1 MAVNGAE
8 ELSAIVSRSLQA
20 EYESVRVKVH
30 GLVQGLSTDQLW
42 QRPYSYGNSVGHL
55 LLHLTGNLSYY
66 IGAQIAGSGYVRNRP
81 LEFSDTSRRP
91 KDDVLRAFDEAVAM
105 VVSTL
110 RRHTAEDWHRPY
122 EAVGSSVKDRL
133 GIFVHCAAHADHHA
147 GQMIY
152 LCKQLALAGPGS
164 PAR

>member
-42 QRPYSYGNSVGHL
+42 QRPYSYVNSVGHL

-81 LEFSDTSRRP
+81 WSFRTRRGGP
-91 KDDVLRAFDEAVAM
+91 R
-105 VVSTL
+105 T
-110 RRHTAEDWHRPY
+110 TC
-122 EAVGSSVKDRL
+122 
-133 GIFVHCAAHADHHA
+133 CAPS
-147 GQMIY
+147 M
-152 LCKQLALAGPGS
+152 KRS
-164 PAR
+164 PWW